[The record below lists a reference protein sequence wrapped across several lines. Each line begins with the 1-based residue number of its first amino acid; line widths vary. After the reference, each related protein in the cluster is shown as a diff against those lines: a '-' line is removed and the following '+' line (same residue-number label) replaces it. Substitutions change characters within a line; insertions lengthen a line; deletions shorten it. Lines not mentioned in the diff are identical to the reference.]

1 MSDREKVIRKLQDAL
16 ENAEEDWKIYAEIR
30 RPVLFD
36 AIELLK
42 EQEHKDRMFH
52 ALEEDWKMVVKEQ
65 EAKTGHWNGPECS
78 CCHAILE
85 KRCRFEYCPH
95 CGAKMELDV

>member
-1 MSDREKVIRKLQDAL
+1 MDRENVIEGIEA
-16 ENAEEDWKIYAEIR
+16 IR
-30 RPVLFD
+30 EFFGFGLPSQTPVFEAYQRILTD
-36 AIELLK
+36 AIVLL
-42 EQEHKDRMFH
+42 
-52 ALEEDWKMVVKEQ
+52 KEQ

-95 CGAKMELDV
+95 CGTKMELDV